1 MEEKKPRRRR
11 EHSVADQ
18 SQSDM
23 TSDVQSRRSK
33 RFKLKKGLRGLE
45 STSKMDSSSNA
56 SGFMSRATKNKG
68 IRRRGDGKGSA
79 ALARA
84 QVELKL
90 TQDISCAHSAG
101 VQTLRPERADEAR
114 L

>member
-1 MEEKKPRRRR
+1 
-11 EHSVADQ
+11 
-18 SQSDM
+18 M

-68 IRRRGDGKGSA
+68 IRRRDGKGSA
-79 ALARA
+79 ALAKNNDLLNVI
-84 QVELKL
+84 Q
-90 TQDISCAHSAG
+90 Q
-101 VQTLRPERADEAR
+101 
-114 L
+114 